1 MNLKQ
6 TNLKMNISDRGIQD
20 FTVIFHYSWTPA
32 GRAADTSDPNVCLLR
47 DGIPSHGA
55 GFPVLPLPARQL
67 ASSPLSLDLLSQ
79 VCVCLKVCPLR
90 EVDSLTS

>member
-20 FTVIFHYSWTPA
+20 FTVVFHYSWAPA

-47 DGIPSHGA
+47 DGIPSGR
-55 GFPVLPLPARQL
+55 LSCPAPSSP
-67 ASSPLSLDLLSQ
+67 APSPLSLDLLFQ